1 MTTLTLEWKVAV
13 YETHRVVIDPDTDT
27 LPVGIETLTE
37 QALVARQQGEV
48 APDTALEEFLR
59 AVELEGRTARHTAEE
74 SVGHQ
79 VLTEVV
85 ATTAKP
91 KRKPRVSPTPRRKN

>member
-13 YETHRVVIDPDTDT
+13 YETHRVTIDPDTDT
-27 LPVGIETLTE
+27 LPASIQTLTE

-48 APDTALEEFLR
+48 QPDTELNAFLR
-59 AVELEGRTARHTAEE
+59 SVELEGRTARHTAEE

-91 KRKPRVSPTPRRKN
+91 KRKPRVSPNPRRKN